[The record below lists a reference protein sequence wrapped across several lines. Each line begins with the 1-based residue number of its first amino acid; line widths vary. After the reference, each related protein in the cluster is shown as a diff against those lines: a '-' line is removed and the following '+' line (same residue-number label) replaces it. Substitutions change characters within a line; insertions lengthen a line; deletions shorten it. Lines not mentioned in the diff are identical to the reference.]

1 MDFVCEE
8 STKLRRYLQQGM
20 ARYWHKRLKKSKP
33 EIEAAIAKLGNNA
46 ETVMRELG
54 VKREVVAGTLA

>member
-1 MDFVCEE
+1 
-8 STKLRRYLQQGM
+8 M